1 MDPAGLHPER
11 SEDPQLMSTE
21 AGELP
26 EELRGERKIPGLNAK
41 KPKSGLRGA
50 LWFGLLLI
58 GLVGLGGAYAWW
70 AKNLKAEETTAP
82 KKEAERAPV
91 EEKEFGEAPPEPPP
105 PPPELSEDG
114 SLEVVPAIE
123 TVDAKGTKGAAAPPT
138 YPVQQSES
146 GPARQVL
153 DKSAAALMIGSAG
166 GSGATGNAAAGEGGF
181 DPRVAAMIAE
191 ATGPAAA
198 GGNDEGGMAELLKG
212 SRPAKRKAY
221 AMGNRNFLL
230 SAGTFIDC
238 ANVTR
243 IDSTVAGQLICQVTR
258 DVFSDNGKTVLVERG
273 SRMTGEYMNALQQGQ
288 NRLFVV
294 WTTLRTPFGIEVPLD
309 SPGTDPL
316 GGAGLPGKVKTH
328 FWKRFGAAILVS
340 IVDDAGKYATSRRS
354 GGGQTNVNLGSTQDA
369 AGDMAK
375 SVLEKTIDIPPT
387 LYKNHGDRINII
399 VARDIDFGDVY
410 DLAAQ

>member
-1 MDPAGLHPER
+1 
-11 SEDPQLMSTE
+11 MSTE

-26 EELRGERKIPGLNAK
+26 DELRGERKIPGLNAK

-50 LWFGLLLI
+50 MWFGVVLI
-58 GLVGLGGAYAWW
+58 GLVGLGGAWAWW
-70 AKNLKAEETTAP
+70 AKNLKSEETTAP

-105 PPPELSEDG
+105 PPPELAEDG

-123 TVDAKGTKGAAAPPT
+123 TVDAKAPTGAPVSSAT
-138 YPVQQSES
+138 PVQQPNT
-146 GPARQVL
+146 GAARPVL
-153 DKSAAALMIGSAG
+153 DKSAAALMVGSAG
-166 GSGATGNAAAGEGGF
+166 GAGAAVNAGAGEGGL

-191 ATGPAAA
+191 ATGPAASA
-198 GGNDEGGMAELLKG
+198 GAGNDAGAMAELLKG

-273 SRMTGEYMNALQQGQ
+273 SRMTGEYVNALQQGQ

-410 DLAAQ
+410 ELAAE